1 MEPIV
6 KHLQPV
12 STGSTDLALKNS
24 ADSNPSEQLSVL
36 LLEKFFRAMQ
46 IEYGNRWTSQFQT
59 PQSLADAKIEWG
71 AKLAGLTAE
80 QIRAGLNA
88 MDVSPGAWPLG
99 PRGFV
104 QLANNVTRRPPSTV
118 EKSDTKALRHGTWGD
133 TAAVVTEHV
142 QSVKAKVADRL
153 ATRSLVDI
161 AAGRWTREMEANFC
175 RHAAYLG
182 RKVKPIEWPEVVSA

>member
-1 MEPIV
+1 
-6 KHLQPV
+6 
-12 STGSTDLALKNS
+12 
-24 ADSNPSEQLSVL
+24 
-36 LLEKFFRAMQ
+36 MQ

-104 QLANNVTRRPPSTV
+104 QLAKDVTRRPPSTV
-118 EKSDTKALRHGTWGD
+118 DKSDTKALRHGTWGD
-133 TAAVVTEHV
+133 TAANVVTHV
-142 QSVKAKVADRL
+142 KQVKATLAGRQ
-153 ATRSLVDI
+153 ATRTLRDI
-161 AAGRWTREMEANFC
+161 ADGLWTRQMEENAQ
-175 RHAAYLG
+175 RHAAALG
-182 RKVKPIEWPEVVSA
+182 HKLKAIEWPDEVSF